1 MSLIKVTSIVH
12 PSGAANNIT
21 LDNAGNVTI
30 GNDLNFTSASLA
42 GTATAGTMEYD
53 GRALY
58 ITPQGTQR
66 GVVPGKQLF
75 RLDATLVGSN
85 VNTAQNILGVG
96 LTLSSSTVYAFESVY
111 AFSKT
116 AGTTSHNFSLLFGG
130 TATLNN
136 ISYLMQR
143 VGSTAG
149 SLTDVSA
156 VNTITAF
163 FQTASASAIAS
174 AVTSATTSFIVH
186 TRGTVSA
193 NVGGTFIP
201 QYILSAAP
209 GGAYSTVAGSHFIIY
224 PIGASGANVSVGT
237 WA

>member
-12 PSGAANNIT
+12 PSGTANNIT

-30 GNDLNFTSASLA
+30 GNDLNFTSTTLASPAVA
-42 GTATAGTMEYD
+42 GSMEYD
-53 GRALY
+53 GKALY
-58 ITPQGTQR
+58 MTPQGTQR

-75 RLDATLVGSN
+75 RLDANFVGSN
-85 VNTAQNILGVG
+85 VNTAQSILGVG
-96 LTLSSSTVYAFESVY
+96 LTLSSSTVYAFEGLYV
-111 AFSKT
+111 FSRT
-116 AGTTSHNFSLLFGG
+116 AGTTSHSFSLLFGG

-143 VGSTAG
+143 VGSPTG
-149 SLTDVSA
+149 NLTDVGA

-163 FQTASASAIAS
+163 FQTASASAFAS
-174 AVTSATTSFIVH
+174 GVTSATTTFIVNIK
-186 TRGTVSA
+186 GTVSA